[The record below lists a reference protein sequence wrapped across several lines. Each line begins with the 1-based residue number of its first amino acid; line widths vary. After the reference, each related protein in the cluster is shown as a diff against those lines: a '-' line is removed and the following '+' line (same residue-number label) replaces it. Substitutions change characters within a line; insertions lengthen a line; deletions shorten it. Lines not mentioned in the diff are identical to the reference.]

1 MKIRTDYVTNSS
13 SSSFVIGF
21 KGDKSKWE
29 VLRENLSDIFSDH
42 LVDLLVES
50 TTEIVEKKKLEELI
64 QDEYRGWYTHDIDH
78 TRARV
83 AANKIRDV
91 ANQHGFDR
99 FFIID
104 VSDNEIDGI
113 VEHDIMPWLDCTLQ
127 QYSHH

>member
-42 LVDLLVES
+42 LVDLIVENS
-50 TTEIVEKKKLEELI
+50 SEIVDKEHLEELVRY
-64 QDEYRGWYTHDIDH
+64 EYLDWSTGKPNIIRCEK
-78 TRARV
+78 
-83 AANKIRDV
+83 AADDLR
-91 ANQHGFDR
+91 NQAETNGFSK
-99 FFIID
+99 FFTVEVD
-104 VSDNEIDGI
+104 DYKCTGH
-113 VEHDIMPWLDCTLQ
+113 VEHDIMLWLDCTLQ